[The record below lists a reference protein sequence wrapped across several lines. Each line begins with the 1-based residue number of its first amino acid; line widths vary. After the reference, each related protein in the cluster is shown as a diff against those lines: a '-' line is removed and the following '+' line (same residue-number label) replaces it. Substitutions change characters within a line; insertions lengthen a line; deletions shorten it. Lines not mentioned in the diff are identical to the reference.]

1 MVGQQILRMTTV
13 AITSLGCPR
22 NLVDSEIILGS
33 LKKSGFKV
41 VDIDKGA
48 DVCIINTCAF
58 VESARRESVDM
69 ILEAAH
75 LKSEGKIKHMVI
87 CGCLPQLYK
96 GELLKEL
103 PEADAL
109 IGPGDIPRI
118 ADIVNGLGKGVRRSA
133 VSDSPTYIYDERS
146 PRLVLTPRHYAY
158 VKISEGCDNLCSYCI
173 IRRLRGRLRSRP
185 MGSVLKEVKGL
196 SSGGRL
202 KEVNIIGQDTTAY
215 GMDLY
220 GKRRLSELLKKI
232 CALSNSVRWVRL
244 LYTHP
249 AHYTDELIKTV
260 RDEEKICKYLDLP
273 VQHISD
279 RILGRMN
286 RRTTKRDIAG
296 LIEKLRKYIPGLV
309 LRTSIIV
316 GFPGETDKEFRE
328 LLDFVRKTR
337 FERLGAFIYSREE
350 GTAAA
355 RCEGQVG
362 AKIKNERFDE
372 LMKAQQAVSRDV
384 NASFLG
390 KTADVLIDEKAE
402 GEKAVFLGRTR
413 GDAPEVDG
421 VVHVTGKD
429 IKVGEFCKVR
439 ITDTLEYDL
448 AGEAI

>member
-1 MVGQQILRMTTV
+1 MATV

-41 VDIDKGA
+41 VDIAKGA
-48 DVCIINTCAF
+48 DVFIVNTCAF
-58 VESARRESVDM
+58 VESARKESVDM
-69 ILEAAH
+69 ILEAAY
-75 LKSEGKIKHMVI
+75 LKSKGRIKHIVI

-103 PEADAL
+103 PEADAI
-109 IGPGDIPRI
+109 IGPGDIPRV
-118 ADIVNGLGKGVRRSA
+118 ADIIRGLGKGVRRSA
-133 VSDSPTYIYDERS
+133 VSDRPTYIYDERS

-173 IRRLRGRLRSRP
+173 IPRLRGRSRSRP
-185 MGSVLKEVKGL
+185 MGSVLKEIDGL
-196 SSGGRL
+196 SAGGRL

-215 GMDLY
+215 GIDLY
-220 GKRRLSELLKKI
+220 GKRRLPALLKKI

-249 AHYTDELIKTV
+249 AHYTDEFIKTV
-260 RDEEKICKYLDLP
+260 RREDKVCKYLDFP

-279 RILGRMN
+279 RILKRMN
-286 RRTTKRDIAG
+286 RRSTKRHITG
-296 LIEKLRKYIPGLV
+296 IIEKLRKCIPGLV

-316 GFPGETDKEFRE
+316 GFPGETDREFRE

-337 FERLGAFIYSREE
+337 FERLGAFIYSQEE

-355 RCEGQVG
+355 AYKNQVP

-372 LMKAQQAVSRDV
+372 IMKAQQAVSRDL
-384 NASFLG
+384 NASLLG
-390 KTADVLIDEKAE
+390 KAVDVLIDEKAG
-402 GEKAVFLGRTR
+402 GEKARFLGRTQ

-421 VVHVTGKD
+421 LVHVTGKD
-429 IKVGEFCKVR
+429 LKIGGFYKVK

-448 AGEAI
+448 AGETV